1 MSGCPVICS
10 IRFCRRQERTYVVRV
25 SRSGDE
31 MTERFRGILGRR
43 YFVDRESGVLLIW
56 VPADR
61 RELAELVLQLEAR
74 HPGIRLTTQETGS
87 AVAVR
92 MSGREQEL
100 ADLEA
105 LYVEPI
111 EPL

>member
-1 MSGCPVICS
+1 MTVD
-10 IRFCRRQERTYVVRV
+10 
-25 SRSGDE
+25 GDE
-31 MTERFRGILGRR
+31 LGERFRVLLGRR
-43 YFVDRESGVLLIW
+43 HFVDRESGILLVW

-74 HPGIRLTTQETGS
+74 HPGIRLTTQESGS

-100 ADLEA
+100 AELEA
-105 LYVEPI
+105 LYMEPVQ
-111 EPL
+111 P